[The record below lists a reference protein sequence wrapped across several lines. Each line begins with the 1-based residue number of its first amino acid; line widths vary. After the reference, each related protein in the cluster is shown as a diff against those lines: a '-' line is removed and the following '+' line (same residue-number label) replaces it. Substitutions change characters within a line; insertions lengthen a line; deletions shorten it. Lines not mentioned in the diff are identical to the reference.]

1 VQTRNGHPVASGSA
15 ALEASAGWR
24 CGSRPRASV
33 GRAAANA
40 PRFLS
45 IDPVRQAGMR
55 EVERPSSHRRAHR
68 RLPLQCARLCGAFV
82 DERRVVVAME
92 ADESTTSG
100 PWSRRSP
107 RAFKS
112 DCIRIL

>member
-1 VQTRNGHPVASGSA
+1 
-15 ALEASAGWR
+15 
-24 CGSRPRASV
+24 
-33 GRAAANA
+33 
-40 PRFLS
+40 
-45 IDPVRQAGMR
+45 
-55 EVERPSSHRRAHR
+55 
-68 RLPLQCARLCGAFV
+68 
-82 DERRVVVAME
+82 VVAME